1 MERLFEQQ
9 FYVEQLA
16 AVRAWLAE
24 NAVALSI
31 ATIGQLLIIG
41 LAYLTA
47 RAAAPRVRRL
57 SAGLNR
63 GRFEPQ
69 IGRIGRALSPLT
81 LPIIWLVLLWLAV
94 SIAAGAGLPF
104 QLMKPAVSLLTAWVV
119 IRFVSALVRD
129 PVWSRFVAI
138 VVWVIAALSILGLL
152 APTMTVMDDIA
163 ITIGGLRISVLTV
176 VKAVLSLALLLWMA
190 TLAGRVLERRV
201 TAATNLT
208 PSVKVLITNLLK
220 IVLTLMAVVIALRVV
235 GIDLTAFAVLT
246 GAIGVGIG
254 FGLQK
259 MVSNFVS
266 GITILLDKSIKPG
279 DVLELG
285 DTYGRVASLGAR
297 YVSVITRDGVE
308 FLIPNEELV
317 TQQVINWSYS
327 SDNVRLKVPIGIAY
341 DADVRT
347 AIALC
352 VEAAQ
357 KVERVLKLPAPICI
371 LKAFGDNA
379 VELELR
385 FWIHDPM
392 NGVSNVK
399 SEVLLHIWDSFH
411 AHKIEFPYPQ
421 HDVHIREAVEVRV
434 RGAERAGGPGGP
446 P

>member
-1 MERLFEQQ
+1 VERLFDQQ
-9 FYVEQLA
+9 FYVEEWA
-16 AVRAWLAE
+16 ALTAWISA

-31 ATIGQLLIIG
+31 ATVGQVLVIG
-41 LAYLTA
+41 LAWLAA
-47 RAAAPRVRRL
+47 RAVSPRVRRL
-57 SAGLNR
+57 TAGVAPGRLEPQR
-63 GRFEPQ
+63 GRTA
-69 IGRIGRALSPLT
+69 RAFSPLT
-81 LPIIWLVLLWLAV
+81 LPILWLLLLWLAV
-94 SIAAGAGLPF
+94 LLATGAGLPF
-104 QLMKPAVSLLTAWVV
+104 QLMKLVTSLLTAWVV
-119 IRFVSALVRD
+119 IRLVSGLLRD

-138 VVWVIAALSILGLL
+138 VVWVIAALSILDLL
-152 APTMTVMDDIA
+152 APTMAVMDSVA
-163 ITIGGLRISVLTV
+163 LTLGGLRISVLTV
-176 VKAVLSLALLLWMA
+176 VKAVLSLALLLWIA

-208 PSVKVLITNLLK
+208 PSLKVLITNLLK
-220 IVLTLMAVVIALRVV
+220 IVLTIMAIVIALRVV

-279 DVLELG
+279 DVLVVG
-285 DTYGRVASLGAR
+285 DSYGRVQSLGAR

-308 FLIPNEELV
+308 HLIPNEELV

-327 SDNVRLKVPIGIAY
+327 SDNIRLKVPVGIAY
-341 DADVRT
+341 DADVRR
-347 AIALC
+347 AIQLC
-352 VEAAQ
+352 VEAAA
-357 KVERVLKLPAPICI
+357 KVERVLKLPAPVCI
-371 LKAFGDNA
+371 VKGFGAAA

-399 SEVLLHIWDSFH
+399 SDVLLHVWDSFH

-421 HDVHIREAVEVRV
+421 HDVHVREPVEVRL
-434 RGAERAGGPGGP
+434 RTGDAGEPQA
-446 P
+446 